1 MIVNEY
7 FVVRN
12 KKVKL
17 RKENKIKTLGKY
29 TNITVQLISDCA
41 KNKRKAQEELYEV
54 CFRFLMPLCLR
65 YNTNEEDARSSFN
78 IGFMKILKNIG
89 DIEPEVGSFMAWS
102 RRIMNNTLIDEYRKN
117 KNYKEHISSR
127 EHDRELEYHSHN
139 TINQADTDFNE
150 NSVLRLLEYLKPAT
164 KQVFV
169 LYVIEGYNHREISE
183 LLDMSEGT
191 SKWHLST
198 ARKELKLLLENQNH
212 ALKSRI
218 AI

>member
-1 MIVNEY
+1 M
-7 FVVRN
+7 
-12 KKVKL
+12 

-29 TNITVQLISDCA
+29 TNITVELISNCA
-41 KNKRKAQEELYEV
+41 KNDRKAQEELYEV
-54 CFRFLMPLCLR
+54 CFRFLMPLCMR
-65 YNTNEEDARSSFN
+65 FNNNEEDARATFN
-78 IGFMKILKNIG
+78 IGFLKILKNIG
-89 DIEPEVGSFMAWS
+89 DIEPEIGSFIAWS

-117 KNYKEHISSR
+117 KNYKEKVTSR
-127 EHDRELEYHSHN
+127 EHDRELEFHSSN
-139 TINQADTDFNE
+139 TVNQADTDFNE

-198 ARKELKLLLENQNH
+198 ARKELQLLLEKQHNAQQ
-212 ALKSRI
+212 SRI